1 MANDTAQPNDEENKV
16 ELSPRDI
23 EAQAEQAR
31 VEDAQQAKDAKATKK
46 AKKRST
52 PTQRNIIIKT
62 QRDESYKRTMKRVQS
77 ELPVR
82 TRMFSKIIHIK
93 FIESLSDAIGFTI
106 ARPNSILAGSIM
118 AFALTLITYS
128 VSKTIGYKLS
138 GFETIA
144 AFIIGWLLGIVY
156 DYFKV
161 MFNGK
166 KS

>member
-1 MANDTAQPNDEENKV
+1 
-16 ELSPRDI
+16 
-23 EAQAEQAR
+23 
-31 VEDAQQAKDAKATKK
+31 
-46 AKKRST
+46 
-52 PTQRNIIIKT
+52 
-62 QRDESYKRTMKRVQS
+62 MKRVQS

-93 FIESLSDAIGFTI
+93 FIESLSDAIGLTI